1 MSAAEIGM
9 LCLSFVTGLGMGLFF
24 YMGLWWTILKFSS
37 KHLMLWW
44 WVSFIVRL
52 LVTLSIFYLVAGEH
66 LARYV
71 VILLG
76 FIISRKIVLKI
87 KVREQKN

>member
-1 MSAAEIGM
+1 MDSIEIGM
-9 LCLSFVTGLGMGLFF
+9 LCLSFFTGLGVGVIF

-37 KHLMLWW
+37 KRLMLWW
-44 WVSFIVRL
+44 WASFIIRITIV
-52 LVTLSIFYLVAGEH
+52 LSIFYLVAGEH
-66 LARYV
+66 LARYA

-87 KVREQKN
+87 KTST